1 MRTVVDTAQALAFL
15 LFAFIAAVT
24 PGPSNT
30 MILSTGAAVGTLRGL
45 ACPIGASLGMGSMI
59 VLSAF
64 GVGEIVAAAPVIVIA
79 MKIAGSLF
87 LLWLAWRIVNAGT
100 IEDDKQ
106 ARAMGF
112 VNAFFFQWLN
122 PKGWL
127 IALSAGSTYLA
138 PTQYGEFHTALWM
151 GVLFAAAALPAGMIW
166 LGMGALIAHFLSDQH
181 SAKIFNIV
189 MAAAL
194 AVSVILVWR

>member
-1 MRTVVDTAQALAFL
+1 MDTAQALAFL

-87 LLWLAWRIVNAGT
+87 LLWLGWRIINAGT
-100 IEDDKQ
+100 FEGDDR
-106 ARAMGF
+106 ARATGF
-112 VNAFFFQWLN
+112 ANAFLFQWLN

-127 IALSAGSTYLA
+127 VALSAGSTYLA
-138 PTQYGEFHTALWM
+138 PVRQDEFHAALRM
-151 GVLFAAAALPAGMIW
+151 GGLFAAAALPAGMIW
-166 LGMGALIAHFLSDQH
+166 LGMGALIARFLSNQH
-181 SAKIFNIV
+181 SAKFFNIV
-189 MAAAL
+189 MASAL
-194 AVSVILVWR
+194 AASVILVWR

>member
-1 MRTVVDTAQALAFL
+1 MAFL

-64 GVGEIVAAAPVIVIA
+64 GVGEIVAAAPVIVVA

-100 IEDDKQ
+100 LEDGTQ
-106 ARAMGF
+106 ARATGF
-112 VNAFFFQWLN
+112 VNAFLFQWLN

-127 IALSAGSTYLA
+127 VALSAGSTYFT
-138 PTQYGEFHTALWM
+138 PTLQGEFHAALQM

-166 LGMGALIAHFLSDQH
+166 LGMGALIARFLSNQD
-181 SAKIFNIV
+181 SAKIFNIA
-189 MAAAL
+189 MASLLAA
-194 AVSVILVWR
+194 SVILVWR